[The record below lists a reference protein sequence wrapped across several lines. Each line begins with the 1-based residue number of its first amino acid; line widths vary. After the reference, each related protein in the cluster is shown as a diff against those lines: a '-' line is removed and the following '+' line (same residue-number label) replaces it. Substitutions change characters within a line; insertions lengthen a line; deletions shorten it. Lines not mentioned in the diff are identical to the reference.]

1 MILTHDHILKG
12 IIMGI
17 EEKEKYIY
25 ESILNDM
32 TDGVIVIG
40 FDGKISICNQAAE
53 SALDISEGGL
63 VGKSVAE
70 LMNGFEENDEFF
82 ELILDAVYKRKKVTK
97 TVPFRTNGIMKYLRV
112 TTSFL
117 LKGEDP
123 VALIAVISDNTE
135 PVELFICNK
144 RLANQV
150 INLMNSFVE
159 VMVTETEERS
169 AYNADHTKNMVRYA
183 NTYLEWLREQGTL
196 ENYTSGTFEGY
207 VYTIVKNT
215 CLGMLEQRN
224 AQKRGYGLVDSLDA
238 MKDQDT
244 MKNRREFPDP
254 GSGPEDQIIQK
265 EAVTQLK
272 QCIRAL
278 PKEQQ
283 DAIRLTQLMQYSY
296 KEASV
301 ILNISEGTLKSRIN
315 RGMKQ
320 LKTKMLRW
328 LSEPDPLDA
337 KNEKIT

>member
-1 MILTHDHILKG
+1 MDETILKMAIDG
-12 IIMGI
+12 DTLAFDRLLEEYRPMIRRVCWHYMGNLQDMEDAQI
-17 EEKEKYIY
+17 E
-25 ESILNDM
+25 
-32 TDGVIVIG
+32 
-40 FDGKISICNQAAE
+40 
-53 SALDISEGGL
+53 SEAKL
-63 VGKSVAE
+63 WLS
-70 LMNGFEENDEFF
+70 
-82 ELILDAVYKRKKVTK
+82 
-97 TVPFRTNGIMKYLRV
+97 
-112 TTSFL
+112 
-117 LKGEDP
+117 LKD
-123 VALIAVISDNTE
+123 
-135 PVELFICNK
+135 
-144 RLANQV
+144 
-150 INLMNSFVE
+150 
-159 VMVTETEERS
+159 
-169 AYNADHTKNMVRYA
+169 
-183 NTYLEWLREQGTL
+183 
-196 ENYTSGTFEGY
+196 YTSGTFEGY

-283 DAIRLTQLMQYSY
+283 DAVRLTQLMQYSY

-320 LKTKMLRW
+320 LKSKMLRW